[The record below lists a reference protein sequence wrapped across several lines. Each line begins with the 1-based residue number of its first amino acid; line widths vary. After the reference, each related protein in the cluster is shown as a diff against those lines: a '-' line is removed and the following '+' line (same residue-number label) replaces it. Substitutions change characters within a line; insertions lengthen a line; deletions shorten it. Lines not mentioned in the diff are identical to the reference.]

1 MKPEVEIEQ
10 MLSAGERVTGAA
22 AFAPAHG
29 SLLQDQGLGQRSTT
43 ARPRRTECEC
53 CGDENAW
60 SDGDGCSQGAGQMN
74 HV

>member
-53 CGDENAW
+53 FGDENAW
-60 SDGDGCSQGAGQMN
+60 NCCEGAGQMN

>member
-53 CGDENAW
+53 CGDEMHGTVVMA
-60 SDGDGCSQGAGQMN
+60 APKEL
-74 HV
+74 VR